1 MLVTA
6 GAGIVSAHAPLA
18 VSPRE
23 GIAGATVIGSPE
35 KSYVI
40 YTKLDDDGDAQ
51 YYRFSLQKGQ
61 VLYGSLQVPGP
72 DSAVP
77 DLVVIGPGIGSSG
90 SIPSAIEVPD
100 GSGALLVPKTRPQ
113 KPSYE
118 PFTPQPI
125 YEAARYNV
133 TAPETG
139 DYYLAVAGAG
149 GAHYSLAPGFRE
161 EFTAAEWLLIPWSV
175 LFIHF
180 WEGQSPAVVFA
191 PGVLVAAGGLF
202 LAVLYR
208 RKLGV
213 RREPLGWL
221 ILLAGLLYLGGAA
234 MTGFQMIHALLR
246 TGYSAGVL
254 LTLFFIAGPVVLGL
268 FAVRAGVRSSGTD
281 PSLMSGFAM
290 AVIGILGLLLWA
302 GLLIG
307 PVLALAGSAAVLVR
321 SAIKPGSS

>member
-1 MLVTA
+1 ML
-6 GAGIVSAHAPLA
+6 
-18 VSPRE
+18 
-23 GIAGATVIGSPE
+23 IGSPE
-35 KSYVI
+35 KSYVL
-40 YTKLDDDGDAQ
+40 YTRLDDDGGAQ
-51 YYRFSLQKGQ
+51 YYRFYLMKGQ

-77 DLVVIGPGIGSSG
+77 DLVIIGPGIDSSG
-90 SIPSAIEVPD
+90 SLPSIIEVPA
-100 GSGALLVPKTRPQ
+100 GSGARLVQGKRPQ

-118 PFTPQPI
+118 PFTPQPV

-133 TAPETG
+133 TAPQTG
-139 DYYLAVAGAG
+139 DYYLAVTGPG

-175 LFIHF
+175 LFIHL

-208 RKLGV
+208 RKQGV
-213 RREPLGWL
+213 IRDPVQWL
-221 ILLAGLLYLGGAA
+221 ILLAGLLYIGGAA
-234 MTGFQMIHALLR
+234 MTGLQMIHALLR

-281 PSLMSGFAM
+281 PSLMSGIVM
-290 AVIGILGLLLWA
+290 AVTGILGLLMWA

-321 SAIKPGSS
+321 SAGRPGSS